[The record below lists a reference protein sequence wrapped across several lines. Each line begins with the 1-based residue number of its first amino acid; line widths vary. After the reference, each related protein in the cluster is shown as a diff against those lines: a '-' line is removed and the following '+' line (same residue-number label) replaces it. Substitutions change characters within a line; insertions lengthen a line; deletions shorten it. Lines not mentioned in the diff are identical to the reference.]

1 MRLAAFF
8 GNFRKSGTI
17 PDRLHDRLYPRYY
30 SILITVTIVYRY
42 AFRRLYLHTLQG
54 FSSGFD
60 PGTVLLLGQ

>member
-1 MRLAAFF
+1 VRLAAFSETS
-8 GNFRKSGTI
+8 RKSGTI

-30 SILITVTIVYRY
+30 SVLITVTTVYRY